1 MLFSILLTINV
12 GIGTYFVY
20 WYLYLTKMF
29 HMLSLILVLKQQ
41 FIKFSFIKLINGRS
55 QTNWDEKSNLLLL
68 QRHYQSQKVWVK
80 FVENWQKSHKNIDIY
95 YIGYTT
101 IKNIDDCEYIYSV
114 NPVYL
119 RINHASGYIE
129 KKWK

>member
-1 MLFSILLTINV
+1 
-12 GIGTYFVY
+12 
-20 WYLYLTKMF
+20 MF
-29 HMLSLILVLKQQ
+29 SLILVFKQQ